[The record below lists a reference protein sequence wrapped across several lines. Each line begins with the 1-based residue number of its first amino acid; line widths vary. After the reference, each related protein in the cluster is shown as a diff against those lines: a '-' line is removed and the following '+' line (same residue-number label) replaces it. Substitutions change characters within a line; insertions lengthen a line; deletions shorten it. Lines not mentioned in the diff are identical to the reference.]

1 MSGSSLIN
9 GTLSLNTAG
18 RLNKS
23 GTSTVVGIQQNSA
36 TDGVLDQ
43 AVADALTASQ
53 SAAALPP
60 TITSITKVTISNP
73 SQNITITGGIGINVL
88 NITNLNIS
96 NGTLTLNA
104 PHGGSFIMNVSGS
117 FALSGASRIVL
128 AGGITPSDVLYN
140 FVGSGGGVAMSGGA
154 SVVGILLAP
163 QRGISV
169 SSSTVTGQIISG
181 GSGIAFSGTTQVNNP
196 GP

>member
-1 MSGSSLIN
+1 
-9 GTLSLNTAG
+9 
-18 RLNKS
+18 
-23 GTSTVVGIQQNSA
+23 
-36 TDGVLDQ
+36 
-43 AVADALTASQ
+43 
-53 SAAALPP
+53 LPP

-73 SQNITITGGIGINVL
+73 SQNITITGGTGINVL
-88 NITNLNIS
+88 SITNLNIS

-104 PHGGSFIMNVSGS
+104 PHGGSFIMNISGS

-128 AGGITPSDVLYN
+128 AGGITASDVLYN

-163 QRGISV
+163 QRGISL
-169 SSSTVTGQIISG
+169 SNSIVTGEIISG
-181 GSGIAFSGTTQVNNP
+181 GSQVAFSGTTQVNNP